1 MTGDER
7 APLLLLAPGRRDWSH
22 HWIIAAASTCF
33 QWLRGCESEMATG
46 AEDNAAVEAGDGCV
60 LRLLDRGGEFGG
72 DGEKPKRK
80 KDRMRLWFSC
90 CSGDRGKICF
100 GFENG
105 DGKGSVRLKVE
116 KWWGGP
122 AGLGAEQCAAESEK
136 MVGRTCWFGSRVR
149 GFFGRLRGRRKQR
162 EKAGIGEKGVL
173 VLCSGICEEERIN
186 GCLLLAGRGGWEAG
200 PATSFSFLSFSSKLG
215 G

>member
-1 MTGDER
+1 MRTPAASCSRCREENKATTGDGEEISEGDDWDQ
-7 APLLLLAPGRRDWSH
+7 LLVQRRDWSH
-22 HWIIAAASTCF
+22 HWIVAAASTCF
-33 QWLRGCESEMATG
+33 QWLRGYKSVMAAG

-72 DGEKPKRK
+72 DGEKPKGK
-80 KDRMRLWFSC
+80 KERMRLW
-90 CSGDRGKICF
+90 
-100 GFENG
+100 
-105 DGKGSVRLKVE
+105 
-116 KWWGGP
+116 
-122 AGLGAEQCAAESEK
+122 QCAAESGK

-173 VLCSGICEEERIN
+173 VLWSGICEEERIS

-200 PATSFSFLSFSSKLG
+200 PAASFSFLSFFF
-215 G
+215 